1 MLNHVIV
8 FSNKSLRRIFATLRL
23 YKIRYSMLENK
34 KNPVFIGVGDGFE
47 FKAGINE
54 GYELSLINEK
64 RLEKNYGLMSITTEK
79 ILKRVDFNKNIK
91 KKKIKFFNYSL
102 IPG

>member
-34 KNPVFIGVGDGFE
+34 KNPVFIGTGEGFE
-47 FKAGINE
+47 FKTGI
-54 GYELSLINEK
+54 EK
-64 RLEKNYGLMSITTEK
+64 
-79 ILKRVDFNKNIK
+79 
-91 KKKIKFFNYSL
+91 
-102 IPG
+102 

>member
-34 KNPVFIGVGDGFE
+34 ENPVFIEFGEGFE
-47 FKAGINE
+47 FKAGI
-54 GYELSLINEK
+54 EK
-64 RLEKNYGLMSITTEK
+64 
-79 ILKRVDFNKNIK
+79 
-91 KKKIKFFNYSL
+91 
-102 IPG
+102 

>member
-34 KNPVFIGVGDGFE
+34 KNPVFIGDSSGFE
-47 FKAGINE
+47 FKAGVE
-54 GYELSLINEK
+54 A
-64 RLEKNYGLMSITTEK
+64 
-79 ILKRVDFNKNIK
+79 
-91 KKKIKFFNYSL
+91 
-102 IPG
+102 